1 MPAIKNTRVRSEAFE
16 ALAAISNDIGEN
28 NDCAVKAVALL
39 ASVSYDE
46 AHAALKKLGRI
57 DGNGTKNALIREA
70 LKGFGCTV
78 REVKTEYFTSKYP
91 GIHKTLKS
99 VTTHHPAR
107 FAEAFPKDSNF
118 AFISTTHI
126 AAVIEGKTCDW
137 SEGRALRAK
146 WIWKVTK

>member
-1 MPAIKNTRVRSEAFE
+1 MPAIKNTRIRSARYEE
-16 ALAAISNDIGEN
+16 LAAISNDIGEN
-28 NDCAVKAVALL
+28 KDCAVKAVSLL
-39 ASVSYDE
+39 AKVSYED
-46 AHAALKKLGRI
+46 AHAALKELGRI
-57 DGNGTKNALIREA
+57 DGSGTPNELIRAA

-78 REVKTEYFTSKYP
+78 KKVPTEFFTSKYP

-107 FAEAFPKDSNF
+107 FEEAFPKDSNY
-118 AFISTTHI
+118 AFISRKHI

>member
-1 MPAIKNTRVRSEAFE
+1 MPAIVNTRIRSERFT
-16 ALAAISNDIGEN
+16 ALAATSKEAGEN

-39 ASVSYDE
+39 ASIPYDE
-46 AHAALKKLGRI
+46 AHALLKKLGRI
-57 DGNGTKNALIREA
+57 DGAGTKNSLIREA
-70 LKGFGCTV
+70 FKELGCTV

-107 FAEAFPKDSNF
+107 FEEAFPKDSNF
-118 AFISTTHI
+118 LFLTRNHA
-126 AAVIEGKTCDW
+126 AAVLEGKTHDW
-137 SEGRALRAK
+137 SEGRALRVK